1 MAVDR
6 DLPTAEAHDLI
17 ELTRDIADRE
27 LAPRATTY
35 EEAERFPRDIF
46 AMLGKADLMS
56 LPIAEE
62 HGGGGQP
69 YEVYLQVLEELAA
82 RWTSVALGISVH
94 TLSCHPVL
102 AFGTEQQRKSL
113 AVRISAGDL
122 LGAYCLSEAH
132 AGSDPA
138 AMRCAAAPT
147 EDGWVANGSKAW
159 ITHGGHADFYTS
171 FLRTS
176 PDRSAGISCFHV
188 PAETRGLTAGAPE
201 RKMGMTASATAAMN
215 FDNALLPRDALVG
228 EVGQGMPIALSA
240 LDAGRLGV
248 AAIAVGLS
256 QAALDYA
263 VDYACQ
269 RETFGSPI
277 IDHQGVAFMLADM
290 DAAIEAARA
299 TYLVAARRKDRGQP
313 YTREASIAKL
323 VATDTAMA
331 VTTDAVQVL
340 GGAGYVRDHPVERYL
355 REAKVLQIVEGT
367 NQIQR
372 LVVSRHLQR
381 SQAHRKA

>member
-6 DLPTAEAHDLI
+6 DLPTAEGRDLI
-17 ELTRDIADRE
+17 ELTREIADRE
-27 LAPRATTY
+27 LAPRAAAY
-35 EEAERFPRDIF
+35 EEAERFPRDMF

-62 HGGGGQP
+62 YGGGGQP
-69 YEVYLQVLEELAA
+69 YEVYLQVLEEIGT
-82 RWTSVALGISVH
+82 RWTSLALGISVH
-94 TLSCHPVL
+94 TLSCHPIL
-102 AFGTEQQRKSL
+102 TFGTDQQRKSL
-113 AVRISAGDL
+113 AVRISGGDL

-132 AGSDPA
+132 AGSDPS
-138 AMRCAAAPT
+138 AMRCAAT
-147 EDGWVANGSKAW
+147 RTDGGWVVRGSKAW
-159 ITHGGHADFYTS
+159 ITHGGQADFYTT

-176 PDRSAGISCFHV
+176 PDRTGDISCFHV
-188 PAETRGLTAGAPE
+188 PADTPGLTAGAPE
-201 RKMGMTASATAAMN
+201 RKMGMTASTTTTMN
-215 FDNALLPRDALVG
+215 FDDALLPYDALIG

-277 IDHQGVAFMLADM
+277 IDHQGVAFLLADM
-290 DAAIEAARA
+290 DAAVEAARA

-313 YTREASIAKL
+313 YSRQASIAKL

-340 GGAGYVRDHPVERYL
+340 GGAGYVRDHPVERYM
-355 REAKVLQIVEGT
+355 REAKVMQIFEGT

-372 LVVSRHLQR
+372 MVIGRHLQR
-381 SQAHRKA
+381 SRAIRKA

>member
-6 DLPTAEAHDLI
+6 DLPTAEARDLI

-27 LAPRATTY
+27 LAPRAASY

-102 AFGTEQQRKSL
+102 AFGTAQQQKSL

-138 AMRCAAAPT
+138 AMRCAAT
-147 EDGWVANGSKAW
+147 RSGDGWVANGSKAW

-176 PDRSAGISCFHV
+176 PDRTGGISCFHV
-188 PAETRGLTAGAPE
+188 PADTPGLSAGTPE
-201 RKMGMTASATAAMN
+201 RKMGMTAAATTAMN
-215 FDNALLPRDALVG
+215 FDGALLPHDALVG
-228 EVGQGMPIALSA
+228 DVGQGMPIALSA

-290 DAAIEAARA
+290 DAAVEAARA

-313 YTREASIAKL
+313 YTRQASIAKL
-323 VATDTAMA
+323 VATDTAMS

-340 GGAGYVRDHPVERYL
+340 GGAGYVRDHPVERYM
-355 REAKVLQIVEGT
+355 REAKVMQIFEGT

-372 LVVSRHLQR
+372 LVIGRHLQR
-381 SQAHRKA
+381 SQAIRRA